1 MKKVLVVDDQPQISK
16 IINEILTKSGYE
28 TILAF
33 NGEIGYQKALET
45 KPDLIIMDIMMPV
58 MSGFESAKKIKSNPE
73 TSKIP
78 IIFLTAKGQEAD
90 KEEAERLGSHAFIT
104 KPFSP
109 KQLLQMIQSII
120 GN

>member
-1 MKKVLVVDDQPQISK
+1 MKTVLIVDDQPQISK
-16 IINEILTKSGYE
+16 ILNDVLTKSGYH

-33 NGEIGYQKALET
+33 NGEIGYQKAIEI

-58 MSGFESAKKIKSNPE
+58 LSGLDSARKIKAE
-73 TSKIP
+73 TDTQHIP
-78 IIFLTAKGQEAD
+78 IIFLSARGQESD
-90 KEEAERLGSHAFIT
+90 KEEADKIGAVAFVT

-109 KQLLQMIQSII
+109 KSLLALIQEKI